1 MIRIVLASASPRRK
15 MLLSQMGFEFEV
27 IPSKGEEVITSTD
40 PASIVSELSLAKAL
54 EVANRLTENG
64 DPGDLLVIGADTI
77 VVKDDKILG
86 KPGDE
91 AEAFEMLTS
100 LSGRTHQVY
109 TGVSLIK
116 ILGGRETMTS
126 FAEKTEVNV
135 AKLSPGEIRDYIAT
149 KDPMDKAG
157 GYGIQ
162 GPFGKY
168 ISGITGD
175 YNNVVGLPIAA
186 LYQHLKH
193 FI

>member
-91 AEAFEMLTS
+91 AEAFEMLSS

>member
-126 FAEKTEVNV
+126 FAEKTDVNV

>member
-1 MIRIVLASASPRRK
+1 M
-15 MLLSQMGFEFEV
+15 
-27 IPSKGEEVITSTD
+27 ITSTD

-91 AEAFEMLTS
+91 AEAFEMLSS

-126 FAEKTEVNV
+126 FAEKTDVNV

>member
-116 ILGGRETMTS
+116 ILGVRETMTS